1 MENREPIGGLM
12 AGWGAALAVL
22 LWALAG
28 GIFLSLSTASYS
40 CAGVP
45 ISQPCAPR
53 TAALTS
59 GAFMVLAL
67 VVAFLATLGSA
78 LGTIVEAGRNRD
90 WLSLSALLVIFALF
104 LVALY
109 ALTLDGHLE
118 HTFLEG
124 LYGFSPGGFPTH
136 PFAYGASVAL
146 MILPAPAALAYNIL
160 HERARRASSLVSLA
174 WVVGAVGL
182 LVAIRLAPAVPLPT

>member
-1 MENREPIGGLM
+1 
-12 AGWGAALAVL
+12 
-22 LWALAG
+22 
-28 GIFLSLSTASYS
+28 
-40 CAGVP
+40 P
-45 ISQPCAPR
+45 ISER

-59 GAFMVLAL
+59 GAFMVLAA

-78 LGTIVEAGRNRD
+78 LGTIVEAGRNHD
-90 WLSLSALLVIFALF
+90 WLSFSALLVIFALF

-118 HTFLEG
+118 HTFVGG

-146 MILPAPAALAYNIL
+146 IVLPAPAALAYHLL
-160 HERARRASSLVSLA
+160 HERACRASSLVSLA
-174 WVVGAVGL
+174 WMAGALGL

>member
-1 MENREPIGGLM
+1 MENQEPIGGLM
-12 AGWGAALAVL
+12 SSYGAALAVL
-22 LWALAG
+22 LWTLAG
-28 GIFLSLSTASYS
+28 GLYL
-40 CAGVP
+40 GVIANECIGEACVAQP
-45 ISQPCAPR
+45 ISQR
-53 TAALTS
+53 TADLTS
-59 GAFMVLAL
+59 FAFITLAV

-118 HTFLEG
+118 QTFLGG
-124 LYGFSPGGFPTH
+124 LYGFSPGGFSTH
-136 PFAYGASVAL
+136 PFAYGATIAL
-146 MILPAPAALAYNIL
+146 VVLPAPAALAYHLL

-174 WVVGAVGL
+174 WMVGAVGL
-182 LVAIRLAPAVPLPT
+182 LVAICLAPAVPLPT